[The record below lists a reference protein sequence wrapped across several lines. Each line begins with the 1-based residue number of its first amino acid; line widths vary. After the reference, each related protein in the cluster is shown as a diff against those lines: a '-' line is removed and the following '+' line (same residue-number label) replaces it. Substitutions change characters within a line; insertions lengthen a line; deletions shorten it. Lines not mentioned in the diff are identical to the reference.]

1 MSFLVSQMLSVC
13 QRLSGSTGS
22 RLLAQTQGP
31 NALSLLQGRH
41 TLLGFSSSS
50 SSLRFYSKKA
60 SPPLS
65 LLSSSASSSASQT
78 TDALSESAQ
87 AILNSLTPQ
96 QLTAEEEVFNS
107 FSLFLGSNS
116 QQPSQE
122 RFVNAST
129 FDKAGSPSIRS
140 KEAIKAQFNPLQEFF
155 QFQNRFNIPL
165 EKTAELTVYGDQ
177 TITPPTRFYE
187 IPSSASFHTHL
198 SLLPAMKYLELTQM
212 ASEAEKETNSI
223 EARST
228 TVVPSS
234 ETHERSPVYEMS
246 SVMKKRRRK
255 MNKHKYRKTLKA
267 QRYLRRAQG
276 RA

>member
-1 MSFLVSQMLSVC
+1 MSFLVSQMLSAC

-22 RLLAQTQGP
+22 RVLAQTQRP

-41 TLLGFSSSS
+41 TLLGLSSP
-50 SSLRFYSKKA
+50 LRFYSKKA

-65 LLSSSASSSASQT
+65 LLSSSASQT

-122 RFVNAST
+122 RFVNPPT
-129 FDKAGSPSIRS
+129 FDNSASSSMRS

-177 TITPPTRFYE
+177 TIFPPTRFYE

-228 TVVPSS
+228 TVDPSS
-234 ETHERSPVYEMS
+234 SMTHERSPVYEMS

>member
-13 QRLSGSTGS
+13 QRLSGSAGS
-22 RLLAQTQGP
+22 RVLAQTQGP
-31 NALSLLQGRH
+31 NAFSLLQGRNA
-41 TLLGFSSSS
+41 LFGLSSP
-50 SSLRFYSKKA
+50 LRFYSKKS
-60 SPPLS
+60 SPPLF
-65 LLSSSASSSASQT
+65 LSSSASSSASQSPET
-78 TDALSESAQ
+78 LSESAQ

-96 QLTAEEEVFNS
+96 QLTVEEEVFNS

-116 QQPSQE
+116 QQPSE
-122 RFVNAST
+122 DSFVSASL
-129 FDKAGSPSIRS
+129 FDKVGPSSQSS
-140 KEAIKAQFNPLQEFF
+140 KEALKAQFNPLQEFF

-165 EKTAELTVYGDQ
+165 EKTSELTVYGDQ

-187 IPSSASFHTHL
+187 IPSSPSFHTHL
-198 SLLPAMKYLELTQM
+198 SLLPAMRYLELTQM
-212 ASEAEKETNSI
+212 ASEANSNNI
-223 EARST
+223 DGRST
-228 TVVPSS
+228 PVLPTS
-234 ETHERSPVYEMS
+234 ETQERSPVYEMS